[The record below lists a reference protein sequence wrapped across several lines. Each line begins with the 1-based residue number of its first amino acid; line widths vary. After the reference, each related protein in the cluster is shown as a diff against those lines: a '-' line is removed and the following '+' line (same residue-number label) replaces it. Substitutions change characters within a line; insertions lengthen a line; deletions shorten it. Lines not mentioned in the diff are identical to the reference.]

1 MFERQNQPTYQSTNP
16 ATNPSTYQQTNQ
28 RVAYFNGNF
37 VPENEVRVP
46 FRDRSFLYGDGC
58 FDMTRTFNGRPFKV
72 AEHIDR
78 FYRSLAYLRIDIGM
92 TAAQMI
98 EVTHE
103 VVRRNAHLLGQ
114 GQDWW
119 VGQRVSR
126 GVKSV
131 GDGMDP
137 WEHMGANVVVDCM
150 PLPFKARAEHY
161 RDGIRVIVPS
171 VRRTPPGSLSPR
183 VKTHNYLNMIMADME
198 ARERDAQAW
207 AVLLDE
213 NGNLCEGMGSNIFV
227 VKDGRLATPQGRYVL
242 EGVSR
247 QTVIDLARADG
258 MEVVERDID
267 LYNAYT
273 ADEVFLTS
281 TSLCLCPVAKVN
293 HAVVGAGE
301 VPGPVVKR
309 LLAAYSKL
317 VDCDIEEQYLRQL

>member
-1 MFERQNQPTYQSTNP
+1 MTER
-16 ATNPSTYQQTNQ
+16 ANQ
-28 RVAYFNGNF
+28 RIAYFNGKF
-37 VPENEVRVP
+37 VPEEEVRVP

-58 FDMTRTFNGRPFKV
+58 FDMTRTFKGRPFKV
-72 AEHIDR
+72 EEHIER

-98 EVTHE
+98 ETTRE
-103 VVRRNAHLLGQ
+103 VVRRNAHLLGKDE
-114 GQDWW
+114 DWW

-131 GDGMDP
+131 GGEEP
-137 WEHMGANVVVDCM
+137 WEHLGPNVVVDCM
-150 PLPFKARAEHY
+150 PLPFRDRAEHY

-198 ARERDAQAW
+198 ARERDPKAW

-227 VKDGRLATPQGRYVL
+227 VKGNRISTPQGRYVL

-247 QTVIDLARADG
+247 QTVIELAKAEG
-258 MEVVERDID
+258 FEVVERDID
-267 LYNAYT
+267 LYDAYT

-281 TSLCLCPVAKVN
+281 TSLCLCPVSKVN
-293 HAVVGAGE
+293 SNVIKDGK
-301 VPGPVVKR
+301 VPGPTVKR

-317 VDCDIEEQYLRQL
+317 VDCDIEGQYLKCLR